1 MTKNYILGIDAGTT
15 KMKAGL
21 FDIYERMIDVEST
34 NCNVLLGKNGEV
46 EMNMDETWN
55 AVVKVIKALLERNE
69 GVKNKIIGI
78 GVTGQGDG
86 FWPLGKDKKPVYN
99 AVLWNDTRAKD
110 IVLKQEEKV
119 REICFKNNI
128 IPLFTGA
135 NTAILKWFLEYSSKN
150 IDNIRYIL
158 HCKDWINYNL
168 TGEISTDYTDASTA
182 AFDIKKREY
191 CEEYFQILGIE
202 DYYKCFP
209 KPTQSHEIIGF
220 VNKLASEQTGIAEGV
235 PVIAGAI
242 DVSAVAYGVG
252 VEKKGQACTIIGTT
266 LCNEVLIE
274 SEDVD
279 LYNDIGSTLC
289 YVIPDKYLRVIASQ
303 SGTTL
308 LEWIKNLLGPDMNF
322 YDIEKIISNLP
333 IGSEGVVIHPYL
345 YGERAPFKEPSACGA
360 ILGLNA
366 KHTKANIF
374 RAAYESLAFAFYDCY
389 SYMPY
394 EIKEIFVAGGGSN
407 SIILCQ
413 MFSDMIN
420 LPVKKN
426 CNEENG
432 ILGVVKLVKKSLG
445 ITDKN
450 FEKNKDFEVFYP
462 DYGNHL
468 QYKNSFNLYKMLQ
481 VELRKFWE
489 QRQVFS

>member
-15 KMKAGL
+15 KIKAGL

-55 AVVKVIKALLERNE
+55 VVVKVIKALLERNE

-110 IVLKQEEKV
+110 IVLKQGEEVK
-119 REICFKNNI
+119 EICSKNNI
-128 IPLFTGA
+128 VPLFAGA
-135 NTAILKWFLEYSSKN
+135 PTVILKWFLENSSEN
-150 IDNIRYIL
+150 IDKVQYII

-202 DYYKCFP
+202 DFYKCFP
-209 KPTQSHEIIGF
+209 KPGLSQKIIGF
-220 VNKLASEQTGIAEGV
+220 VNKIASEQTGIAVGV

-242 DVSAVAYGVG
+242 DVAAVAFGIG
-252 VEKKGQACTIIGTT
+252 VEEKGQACTIIGTT

-274 SEDVD
+274 EEDVD
-279 LYNDIGSTLC
+279 LCNEIGSTLC
-289 YVIPDKYLRVIASQ
+289 YVMPDKYLRIIASQ

-308 LEWIKNLLGPDMNF
+308 LDWIKNLVGSNINF
-322 YDIEKIISNLP
+322 DEIEKIIASIP

-345 YGERAPFKEPSACGA
+345 YGERAPFKDPSACGA
-360 ILGLNA
+360 ILGLSA

-374 RAAYESLAFAFYDCY
+374 RAAYESLASAFYDCY
-389 SYMPY
+389 SHMPY
-394 EIKEIFVAGGGSN
+394 EIKEIFAAGGGSN

-426 CNEENG
+426 YNEENG

-445 ITDKN
+445 ITEKN
-450 FEKNKDFEVFYP
+450 LDKNKDFKVFYP
-462 DYGNHL
+462 DYKNHL
-468 QYKNSFNLYKMLQ
+468 KYQEVYNLYKMLQ
-481 VELRKFWE
+481 VELRKFWG